1 MFEVL
6 SFLGGVGLVI
16 FGLVVLVLT
25 AWAFVVWI
33 RIPRIKCERCGRIVY
48 IHNTAPATRTV
59 ELPAFRLKGD
69 LPVTYKVP
77 LRVCRVCLLDIQMTN
92 PPKCERC
99 GTDCSLPLPV
109 GQRLCDYCIEYDNRR

>member
-16 FGLVVLVLT
+16 FGLVVLVL
-25 AWAFVVWI
+25 AVWAFVVWI
-33 RIPRIKCERCGRIVY
+33 RIPRTKCERCGRIVY
-48 IHNTAPATRTV
+48 IHNTALATRTV

-77 LRVCRVCLLDIQMTN
+77 LRVCR
-92 PPKCERC
+92 
-99 GTDCSLPLPV
+99 G
-109 GQRLCDYCIEYDNRR
+109 